1 MSSGEEPSG
10 KGTRVHMNGEQ
21 LINTGGGVSGGQ
33 GESGTH
39 LASTKCAGL
48 SERGAVLGVK
58 CVGAQEGYVRANRE
72 FNRPRSNCAG
82 RQLNNNYFWKDQR
95 SFHGQQGVGYKGEHL
110 RERNFI
116 RCYVCNWAG
125 HIAYYCHKRHPRS
138 WSKRAES
145 RVIHDAGA
153 GTEEQILGGGKKD
166 IFNLGMGDKFVRN
179 ELLYRN
185 YEMHK
190 HGAVECND
198 LEGGGEGWKY
208 F

>member
-1 MSSGEEPSG
+1 
-10 KGTRVHMNGEQ
+10 MNGEQ

-33 GESGTH
+33 VESGTH

-48 SERGAVLGVK
+48 SERGAVLVVK
-58 CVGAQEGYVRANRE
+58 CVSAQEGYVRANRE

-82 RQLNNNYFWKDQR
+82 RQLNNNYFWRDQR

-116 RCYVCNWAG
+116 RCYVCNRAG

-153 GTEEQILGGGKKD
+153 GTEGKGSGEGRGRGREGVGGGK
-166 IFNLGMGDKFVRN
+166 GS
-179 ELLYRN
+179 
-185 YEMHK
+185 
-190 HGAVECND
+190 
-198 LEGGGEGWKY
+198 GEGSGRRREGTDRHKSRW
-208 F
+208 